1 MPPALRMAGSPLLER
16 TGVDKFIVIGVP
28 PCDKDV
34 SEQQL
39 EEEEEEEEAEVLVD
53 AEVVVSVDPEE

>member
-1 MPPALRMAGSPLLER
+1 LVR
-16 TGVDKFIVIGVP
+16 KHP

-39 EEEEEEEEAEVLVD
+39 EEEEEEEEEAEVLVD

>member
-16 TGVDKFIVIGVP
+16 TGVDEFIVIGVP

-39 EEEEEEEEAEVLVD
+39 EEEEEEEAEVLVD

>member
-1 MPPALRMAGSPLLER
+1 LVR
-16 TGVDKFIVIGVP
+16 KHP

>member
-16 TGVDKFIVIGVP
+16 TGVDEFIVIGVP

-39 EEEEEEEEAEVLVD
+39 EEEEEEAEVLVD